1 MNYGWRD
8 RIKNYALI
16 QRAAA
21 FLLTLLV
28 IFIFLPKA
36 GLFKYE
42 YQLNQ
47 PWKHDKL
54 FAPFD
59 FGIRKMADELSTEKE
74 QIQESQFPVF
84 SLDPTMG
91 DAILDKMLRDWDA
104 VDWDSS
110 ANCDSLR
117 DPSFEY
123 AMFTVSKGIIKQD
136 DHLKNAS
143 PFQKIFLH
151 QNGELQTKELKDIQN
166 IQLAVDSIRAWIQ
179 GNVDSIC
186 QENVAA
192 VLIENLTPNLIFNDS
207 LTTKLLLAS
216 YDEIITVEGKIN
228 RGQAIIDKG
237 DLVDEKAYRILES
250 LKAEYSERTI
260 SETGFQWS
268 LVGEMG
274 VVVVLLGLLM
284 LFVYLSQD
292 RMFNDP
298 RPVTLSLT
306 LLSVCF
312 IMTSLAYSSDTISV
326 YAIPIGIAPL
336 LLRMFYDFRISLFS
350 FLIIALI
357 VALFSKNP
365 LEFTIVQVSAIS
377 FATLYQASSTRR
389 SRMLATALVVFV
401 GYSGIYTFMTVAQNG
416 SIGAIDPAYF
426 GWFAINSLLCTLVFP
441 LIYLVEKVFG
451 YISETTLLELGDSN
465 QPLLKELAIKAPGT
479 FQHSLQ
485 LANLAEK
492 IASKIGGNSVLL
504 RTAAMYHDIGKMNEP
519 QFFIENQLPENN
531 PHDDLE
537 PEESAAIIIAHVTQG
552 IEKARDQNIPL
563 DIVQFIQTHHGTST
577 VQYFMKRALEKDPNM
592 DRTRFTYPGPKPQT
606 KEQAILMM
614 ADSVEA
620 ASRSLKKYDH
630 EALESLVDNI
640 VEYQRGEGQFEESPL
655 TFKDI
660 NTAKDVLKTALKGIF
675 HQRIS
680 YD

>member
-1 MNYGWRD
+1 
-8 RIKNYALI
+8 
-16 QRAAA
+16 AAA

-357 VALFSKNP
+357 VALFSKKP

-485 LANLAEK
+485 VANLAEK

-537 PEESAAIIIAHVTQG
+537 PKESAAIIIAHVTQG

>member
-485 LANLAEK
+485 VANLAEK

-537 PEESAAIIIAHVTQG
+537 PKESAAIIIAHVTQG

>member
-389 SRMLATALVVFV
+389 SRMLATALVVF
-401 GYSGIYTFMTVAQNG
+401 
-416 SIGAIDPAYF
+416 
-426 GWFAINSLLCTLVFP
+426 
-441 LIYLVEKVFG
+441 
-451 YISETTLLELGDSN
+451 
-465 QPLLKELAIKAPGT
+465 
-479 FQHSLQ
+479 
-485 LANLAEK
+485 
-492 IASKIGGNSVLL
+492 GG
-504 RTAAMYHDIGKMNEP
+504 
-519 QFFIENQLPENN
+519 
-531 PHDDLE
+531 
-537 PEESAAIIIAHVTQG
+537 
-552 IEKARDQNIPL
+552 
-563 DIVQFIQTHHGTST
+563 
-577 VQYFMKRALEKDPNM
+577 
-592 DRTRFTYPGPKPQT
+592 
-606 KEQAILMM
+606 
-614 ADSVEA
+614 
-620 ASRSLKKYDH
+620 
-630 EALESLVDNI
+630 
-640 VEYQRGEGQFEESPL
+640 
-655 TFKDI
+655 
-660 NTAKDVLKTALKGIF
+660 
-675 HQRIS
+675 
-680 YD
+680 

>member
-485 LANLAEK
+485 VANLAEK

-537 PEESAAIIIAHVTQG
+537 PKESAAIIIAHVTQG

-563 DIVQFIQTHHGTST
+563 DIVHFIQTHPGTST

-630 EALESLVDNI
+630 EALES
-640 VEYQRGEGQFEESPL
+640 
-655 TFKDI
+655 
-660 NTAKDVLKTALKGIF
+660 
-675 HQRIS
+675 
-680 YD
+680 

>member
-1 MNYGWRD
+1 
-8 RIKNYALI
+8 
-16 QRAAA
+16 
-21 FLLTLLV
+21 
-28 IFIFLPKA
+28 
-36 GLFKYE
+36 
-42 YQLNQ
+42 
-47 PWKHDKL
+47 
-54 FAPFD
+54 
-59 FGIRKMADELSTEKE
+59 
-74 QIQESQFPVF
+74 
-84 SLDPTMG
+84 
-91 DAILDKMLRDWDA
+91 
-104 VDWDSS
+104 
-110 ANCDSLR
+110 
-117 DPSFEY
+117 
-123 AMFTVSKGIIKQD
+123 
-136 DHLKNAS
+136 
-143 PFQKIFLH
+143 
-151 QNGELQTKELKDIQN
+151 
-166 IQLAVDSIRAWIQ
+166 
-179 GNVDSIC
+179 
-186 QENVAA
+186 
-192 VLIENLTPNLIFNDS
+192 
-207 LTTKLLLAS
+207 
-216 YDEIITVEGKIN
+216 
-228 RGQAIIDKG
+228 
-237 DLVDEKAYRILES
+237 
-250 LKAEYSERTI
+250 
-260 SETGFQWS
+260 
-268 LVGEMG
+268 
-274 VVVVLLGLLM
+274 
-284 LFVYLSQD
+284 
-292 RMFNDP
+292 
-298 RPVTLSLT
+298 
-306 LLSVCF
+306 
-312 IMTSLAYSSDTISV
+312 
-326 YAIPIGIAPL
+326 
-336 LLRMFYDFRISLFS
+336 
-350 FLIIALI
+350 
-357 VALFSKNP
+357 
-365 LEFTIVQVSAIS
+365 
-377 FATLYQASSTRR
+377 
-389 SRMLATALVVFV
+389 MLATALVVFV

-485 LANLAEK
+485 VANLAEK

-537 PEESAAIIIAHVTQG
+537 PKESAAIIIAHVTQG

>member
-1 MNYGWRD
+1 M
-8 RIKNYALI
+8 I

-485 LANLAEK
+485 VANLAEK

-537 PEESAAIIIAHVTQG
+537 PKESAAIIIAHVTQG